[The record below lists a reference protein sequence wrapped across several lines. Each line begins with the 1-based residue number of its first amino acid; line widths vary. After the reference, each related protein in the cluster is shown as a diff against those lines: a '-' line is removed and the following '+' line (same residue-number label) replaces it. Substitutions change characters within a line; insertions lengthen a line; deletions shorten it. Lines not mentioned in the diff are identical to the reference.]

1 MKYGVVGILCA
12 LLLAM
17 VTSCRSIDKP
27 KLTEQQVADT
37 ISYFMSQLLDSTQKD
52 LPEFSELDK
61 NTLSK
66 LSWEVVDYYAS
77 FDDSVAYKTGLKVK
91 NQDNTDNFNI
101 ALSNELIARFYFNR
115 WQPDSAEHYLVKS
128 QVAYQLLGDTAGL
141 ARVMFVKGLCNE
153 QKEQL
158 AAAFMDFNKS
168 IEYLNYLKDST
179 SMAEAS
185 IEIAFVFIRIGEVDL
200 GKKILFKVKNFG
212 ERNPDF
218 NGTIGVYKLLSEVFY
233 HEKNYEKSKY
243 FGFLALELAVDRASA
258 DELSYIY
265 NQIGIS
271 YMAEKKYDR
280 AIEFLNK
287 TWESKKNGE
296 NNDAAVSLF
305 NLGKSYYL
313 SGKTDTA
320 IAILN
325 QSLDLSEGNPFLIK
339 NKELVHR
346 LLSEIYKSLNRYD
359 LALMAIEQ
367 SYVFKDSLQVIQNKE
382 LVIKEQL

>member
-1 MKYGVVGILCA
+1 
-12 LLLAM
+12 
-17 VTSCRSIDKP
+17 
-27 KLTEQQVADT
+27 
-37 ISYFMSQLLDSTQKD
+37 
-52 LPEFSELDK
+52 
-61 NTLSK
+61 
-66 LSWEVVDYYAS
+66 
-77 FDDSVAYKTGLKVK
+77 
-91 NQDNTDNFNI
+91 
-101 ALSNELIARFYFNR
+101 
-115 WQPDSAEHYLVKS
+115 
-128 QVAYQLLGDTAGL
+128 VAYQLLGDTAGL

-168 IEYLNYLKDST
+168 IEYLNHLKDST

-367 SYVFKDSLQVIQNKE
+367 SYLFKDSLQVIQNKE